1 MDHHNTDN
9 ERIKKKLREILS
21 TKKIEP
27 EDIPD
32 IGLYMDQ
39 VTTFMENKLAATKRY
54 PDDKL
59 MTKTMI
65 NNYTKNR
72 LLPPSLKKKYSREH
86 VIVILMIYYLKNM
99 LSITDIKA
107 VLEPLNSFFPS
118 DRNKEL
124 SLEEIYRRISDSYD
138 GRKEETISQL
148 MEMLEDSRDTF
159 STSSLS
165 EKDRRYLN
173 DLSMICNLAFDIYIR
188 KRLIEQLIDDYHNDY
203 PNDFRKKK
211 KPSK

>member
-1 MDHHNTDN
+1 
-9 ERIKKKLREILS
+9 
-21 TKKIEP
+21 
-27 EDIPD
+27 
-32 IGLYMDQ
+32 
-39 VTTFMENKLAATKRY
+39 
-54 PDDKL
+54 
-59 MTKTMI
+59 
-65 NNYTKNR
+65 
-72 LLPPSLKKKYSREH
+72 
-86 VIVILMIYYLKNM
+86 
-99 LSITDIKA
+99 
-107 VLEPLNSFFPS
+107 
-118 DRNKEL
+118 
-124 SLEEIYRRISDSYD
+124 
-138 GRKEETISQL
+138 